1 MFCAISGNA
10 PLHPVVSVKSGNVY
24 EKELILQYLKNNDS
38 KDPITGEIISEDDL
52 VDVKTTPSAPAAPPR
67 PPNLTSV
74 PTLLFALQNEWDA
87 VVLET
92 FNLRQQNAQLRQEL
106 SHALYKEDAAMRVLA
121 RIQKERDEAREALA
135 NIQSTLGG
143 GDEE

>member
-1 MFCAISGNA
+1 MGTCSLPTYISPMFCAISGTA

-38 KDPITGEIISEDDL
+38 KDPITGEILSEDDL

-74 PTLLFALQNEWDA
+74 PTLLFALQNEWDS

-92 FNLRQQNAQLRQEL
+92 FNLRQQNA
-106 SHALYKEDAAMRVLA
+106 
-121 RIQKERDEAREALA
+121 
-135 NIQSTLGG
+135 
-143 GDEE
+143 